1 MVPNMRRL
9 GIVFAVVLS
18 LLSASSAGAQRA
30 SEIYVP
36 KHRIADELMPLA
48 EAVIGS
54 EGEAILDSRNNSL
67 ILIGPRDVVDAALDL
82 LRQQDRRVPMVRLR
96 YQSLSLSDLAESGL
110 EIAWQGGVGIGV
122 GRLSVSTA
130 DSNATGAFG
139 RLYRTGDRQSSAGEL
154 RIQSGREG
162 HVVRGRSVPL
172 EGRDILGRVFA
183 GIATAER
190 GFSARPRVLGDGRI
204 QLEFTNT
211 EATVDDAGR
220 IAFSNATTT
229 LVVEPGETVAIG
241 SLVQASRIEH
251 RNGKS
256 YSTRI
261 SNRDREDKQ
270 IFLLTLD
277 VEEDDE

>member
-1 MVPNMRRL
+1 MVPNMRRP

-139 RLYRTGDRQSSAGEL
+139 RLYRTGDRQSFTGEL

-162 HVVRGRSVPL
+162 HVGRGRSVPL
-172 EGRDILGRVFA
+172 EGRDILGRVVA

-220 IAFSNATTT
+220 ITFSNATTT

-261 SNRDREDKQ
+261 SHRDREDKR
-270 IFLLTLD
+270 IFLLTVD